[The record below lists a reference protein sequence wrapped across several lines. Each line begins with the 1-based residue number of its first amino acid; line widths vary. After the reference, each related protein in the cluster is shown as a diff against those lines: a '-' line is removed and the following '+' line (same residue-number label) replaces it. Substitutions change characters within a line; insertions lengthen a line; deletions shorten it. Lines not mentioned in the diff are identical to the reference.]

1 MGKELDLMLG
11 LGNSW
16 WAKGNALTIGDI
28 RELLI
33 GFDAAIEQDQLRVD
47 ALTRVGL
54 DTILRDS
61 MCLLWRC
68 SHRSYINQLLST
80 LNAMSSEMLEQLTW
94 IARCYEPAKVGD
106 AMLNVFSQAISESCL
121 ELGTATVFFGCL
133 IEDLRRM
140 PPGILRSE
148 SARALMMQWLPAT
161 DPLRIA
167 HDEECGQGR
176 RRIG

>member
-1 MGKELDLMLG
+1 MDKKFDLMFG

-16 WAKGNALTIGDI
+16 WAKGKALTIDDI
-28 RELLI
+28 RDLLI
-33 GFDAAIEQDQLRVD
+33 GFDAAIELDQLRVD

-54 DTILRDS
+54 HTILRDS

-80 LNAMSSEMLEQLTW
+80 LNAIPSEMLEQLTW
-94 IARCYEPAKVGD
+94 IALCYEPAEVGD
-106 AMLNVFSQAISESCL
+106 AMLNLLSEAVSGSCP
-121 ELGTATVFFGCL
+121 EEKLGRATVFFGCL

-140 PPGILRSE
+140 PSSILRSQ

-167 HDEECGQGR
+167 HDEECG
-176 RRIG
+176 